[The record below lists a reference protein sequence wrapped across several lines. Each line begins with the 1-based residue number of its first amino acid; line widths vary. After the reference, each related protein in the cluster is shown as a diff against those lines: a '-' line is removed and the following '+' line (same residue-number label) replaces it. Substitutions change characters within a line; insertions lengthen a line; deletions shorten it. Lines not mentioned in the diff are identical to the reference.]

1 MNNILIVTDYAAPYE
16 GNFIE
21 SIKVLH
27 KKALEKNKK
36 IFYLFPER
44 AKKLIWIQKLITEEK
59 FSIYFFKDDTFFNLK
74 KTIEVIIKKENIEVI
89 YTHFCRHKTQFA
101 IKCERILNNKIKLVS
116 HFHNHCK
123 VYGNFFKRNFMKLA
137 YKLYEG
143 DLNIGCSES
152 VYKTMPYKK
161 NKCTYVDNAIKFERL
176 DNYRNIE
183 IENTDENNFII
194 LLFGFDYFRKGA
206 DLAIKAIKEINNPNI
221 ILAISVSANNEKIK
235 KYIINEFNEIPEFIR
250 FLEPINDIAT
260 YYKKANLFLSAARE
274 EGFCYSIVEAAYC
287 KTTILS
293 SNISGVP
300 LNIPNEYIFESGNY
314 KDLKEKI
321 LEIYNTKKIDMEEA
335 SAWVKNKYN
344 INKWAEEILQK
355 I

>member
-1 MNNILIVTDYAAPYE
+1 MNNILIVTDYSAPYE

-21 SIKVLH
+21 SIKVLY
-27 KKALEKNKK
+27 KKAIENNKK
-36 IFYLFPER
+36 IVYLFPKR
-44 AKKLIWIQKLITEEK
+44 AEKIVWLQSLIKEEK
-59 FSIYFFKDDTFFNLK
+59 FNIYFFEDYTFFNMK
-74 KTIEVIIKKENIEVI
+74 KNIEFIIKKENIEVI
-89 YTHFCRHKTQFA
+89 YTHFCRHKTQFV
-101 IKCERILNNKIKLVS
+101 IKCERILNHKIKLVS

-152 VYKTMPYKK
+152 VYKSMPYKK
-161 NKCTYVDNAIKFERL
+161 QKCTFIDNAINFKRL
-176 DNYRNIE
+176 EKYRNIE
-183 IENTDENNFII
+183 IENTNENNFII
-194 LLFGFDYFRKGA
+194 LLFGFDYFRKGT

-221 ILAISVSANNEKIK
+221 ILAISVAANKEKIN
-235 KYIINEFNEIPEFIR
+235 KYIIDEFGEIPSFIR
-250 FLEPINDIAT
+250 FLEPINDIAS
-260 YYKKANLFLSAARE
+260 YYKKANVFLTSSRE
-274 EGFCYSIVEAAYC
+274 EGLCYSVIEAAYC
-287 KTTILS
+287 KTPILC
-293 SNISGVP
+293 SNITGVP

-321 LEIYNTKKIDMEEA
+321 LEIYNSKEIDMEEA
-335 SAWVKNKYN
+335 SNWVKNKYD